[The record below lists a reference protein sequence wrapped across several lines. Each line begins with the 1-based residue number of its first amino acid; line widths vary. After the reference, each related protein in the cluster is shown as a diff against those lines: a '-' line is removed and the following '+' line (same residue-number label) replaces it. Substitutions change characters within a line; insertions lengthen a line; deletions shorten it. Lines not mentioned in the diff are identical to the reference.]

1 MQQIKTGLWH
11 KAGGKM
17 VIDSKN
23 NLIILTVE
31 EGMIFRSKIDGTIL
45 TKQLFLGC
53 NDKYE
58 NYDEVSE
65 EEVYAETE
73 GDTVQEEREDG
84 VQ

>member
-1 MQQIKTGLWH
+1 MI
-11 KAGGKM
+11 
-17 VIDSKN
+17 IDSKN
-23 NLIILTVE
+23 NMIVLTAE
-31 EGMIFRSKIDGTIL
+31 DGMLFRSKIDGTIL

-58 NYDEVSE
+58 NYDEISE

-73 GDTVQEEREDG
+73 GNTVQEEREDG

>member
-1 MQQIKTGLWH
+1 
-11 KAGGKM
+11 M

-23 NLIILTVE
+23 NLIILTAE
-31 EGMIFRSKIDGTIL
+31 DGMVFRSKIDGTIL

-65 EEVYAETE
+65 EEVYETE
-73 GDTVQEEREDG
+73 SDTLQEKTENG
-84 VQ
+84 IQ

>member
-1 MQQIKTGLWH
+1 MI
-11 KAGGKM
+11 
-17 VIDSKN
+17 IDSKN
-23 NLIILTVE
+23 NMIILTAE
-31 EGMIFRSKIDGTIL
+31 DGMLFRSKIDGTIL

-65 EEVYAETE
+65 EEVYETE
-73 GDTVQEEREDG
+73 SDTLQEKTENG

>member
-1 MQQIKTGLWH
+1 MI
-11 KAGGKM
+11 
-17 VIDSKN
+17 IDSKN
-23 NLIILTVE
+23 NMIILTAE
-31 EGMIFRSKIDGTIL
+31 DGMLFRSKIDGTIL

-65 EEVYAETE
+65 VEVYAETE

>member
-1 MQQIKTGLWH
+1 
-11 KAGGKM
+11 M

-23 NLIILTVE
+23 KMIILTAE
-31 EGMIFRSKIDGTIL
+31 EGMVFKSKIDGTIL

-65 EEVYAETE
+65 EEVY
-73 GDTVQEEREDG
+73 EDG
-84 VQ
+84 VTLQNEEQEEA